1 MHAPRL
7 SSILWMF
14 IVIAAATGPAYG
26 ASGVAS
32 VVDGDTIEIRGERI
46 RLHGIDAPESGQHC
60 RYAGTL
66 QRCGQ
71 QAATF
76 LEQLIASRPVQCER
90 KDRDRYGRL
99 IGVCK
104 VSGTNLNA
112 AMVRNGWALAY
123 VQYSRDYVL
132 DEQAAAEELLGIWRY
147 EFEAPWDYR
156 KGTRNSSAAP
166 STKPAAIGTAATSGR
181 DRDCKDFG
189 NQAEAQA
196 FFEAAGP
203 GDPHRLDRDRDGRVC
218 ERLP

>member
-1 MHAPRL
+1 MRL
-7 SSILWMF
+7 SPWSALALALA
-14 IVIAAATGPAYG
+14 VATPAAAEPLT
-26 ASGVAS
+26 GVAS
-32 VVDGDTIEIRGERI
+32 IIDGDTLEIHGQRV

-71 QAATF
+71 QAALF
-76 LEQLIASRPVQCER
+76 LHEQLIAGRSVTCER
-90 KDRDRYGRL
+90 RDTDRYGRL
-99 IGVCK
+99 VGVCT
-104 VSGTNLNA
+104 VAGTDLNA
-112 AMVRNGWALAY
+112 SMVRNGWALAY

-132 DEQAAAEELLGIWRY
+132 EEQAAAQEQRGIWRY

-156 KGTRNSSAAP
+156 EAGRRGAAQAGA
-166 STKPAAIGTAATSGR
+166 KPAATGRVDTSGP
-181 DRDCKDFG
+181 DRDCKDFQT
-189 NQAEAQA
+189 QAEAQR